1 MEPRFVELLSGFL
14 PFLDGQELT
23 PESTL
28 SELGLD
34 SMHSIDLL
42 FAIEDTFGVPLPDED
57 LNDTTFATAGSLWSA
72 VQAARKAEADG
83 GSAGAVAAA

>member
-14 PFLDGQELT
+14 PFLDGRELT

-28 SELGLD
+28 PELGLD

-57 LNDTTFATAGSLWSA
+57 LNDTTFATAGSLWAA
-72 VQAARKAEADG
+72 VQAAREAEG